1 MKALYD
7 RGFPVPKPY
16 DFNRHCVIMELVQG
30 HLLQQITE
38 VRIATI
44 EITNTITDITN
55 TNLEITNTITLHRL
69 NYTAKNKI
77 LHSRGQN
84 HLFDSVKR
92 AFKF

>member
-44 EITNTITDITN
+44 EITNTLIE
-55 TNLEITNTITLHRL
+55 LEIPNTITLHRL
-69 NYTAKNKI
+69 NYTVYTAKIQNI
-77 LHSRGQN
+77 HFRGQN
-84 HLFDSVKR
+84 YLFDLVKR
-92 AFKF
+92 TIKF